1 MTQLHLSEKQWT
13 AIVAVGWVLVFVNAS
28 FARSITSEFFG
39 EGRTLEHIEQVRTA
53 DPAGP
58 LFVAVPRAFGHQ
70 THEGVHGHV
79 WPVALNRP
87 VPVVSAATS
96 AF

>member
-39 EGRTLEHIEQVRTA
+39 EGRPLEHIEQVRAA
-53 DPAGP
+53 DPAGA
-58 LFVAVPRAFGHQ
+58 FHVAIPRAVRHQ
-70 THEGVHGHV
+70 PHELVDGHV

-87 VPVVSAATS
+87 IAIVPASAS

>member
-1 MTQLHLSEKQWT
+1 MTQVHLSEKQWT
-13 AIVAVGWVLVFVNAS
+13 AIIAVGWVLVFVNAS
-28 FARSITSEFFG
+28 LARSIPGEFIG
-39 EGRTLEHIEQVRTA
+39 EGRALEHVEQVRAA

-58 LFVAVPRAFGHQ
+58 LFVAVSRTVRHQ
-70 THEGVHGHV
+70 PHELVERHV

-87 VPVVSAATS
+87 VAIVSASSS